1 MEKGIIKSMN
11 FPSRTDIFYR
21 VSRHFE
27 IWIKKGGLIGGT
39 SSDYLLPSECCVMV
53 NVILDCKAQVN
64 NQSKCFIF
72 QLINSLFLLG
82 FEIMCIE

>member
-1 MEKGIIKSMN
+1 MANRIC
-11 FPSRTDIFYR
+11 YR

-64 NQSKCFIF
+64 SFEIDLSF
-72 QLINSLFLLG
+72 QQFFGILG
-82 FEIMCIE
+82 FEIMRITQR